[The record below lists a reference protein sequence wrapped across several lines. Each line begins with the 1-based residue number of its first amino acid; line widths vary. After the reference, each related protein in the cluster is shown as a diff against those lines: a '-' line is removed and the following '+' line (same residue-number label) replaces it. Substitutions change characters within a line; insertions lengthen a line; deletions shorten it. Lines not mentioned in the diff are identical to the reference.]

1 MRLMKMSASTLTSL
15 FPPCPQKIHLFP
27 FELAPRRSLFL
38 RDSEREI
45 DHEDIEIVVV
55 DFKHIVF
62 VLLLSKAIFLHPV
75 HATFLIFIFMSRI
88 LCFQFGEDEFLRLF
102 YPTDAVHQVH
112 CW

>member
-1 MRLMKMSASTLTSL
+1 MSASTLTSL
-15 FPPCPQKIHLFP
+15 FPPCPQKINLFP

-38 RDSEREI
+38 RDSEGEI

-112 CW
+112 CR